1 MRESPDREGVRHTG
15 TLQKNL
21 GRWNMGVKGRQAR
34 RQGARSRSPII
45 PGLASQFREVG
56 FYTES
61 HGRHL
66 KVYIPG

>member
-1 MRESPDREGVRHTG
+1 
-15 TLQKNL
+15 
-21 GRWNMGVKGRQAR
+21 MGVKGRQAR